1 MVGSSA
7 IGTRKNIKVLE
18 ELTSSSGR
26 VNVQILEYENLL
38 GCTNISTAMGLF
50 FMRESNI
57 RVRQIAIEIN
67 NAGIKIEPGAMSY
80 FKGHIEM
87 VSGLTVSNALGRIVS
102 GALTG
107 EKAAQPEYKG
117 TGLIV
122 LEPSFKH
129 FIPVELSAGEQIITD
144 KGMFYCA
151 ESSVEVKP
159 IMNKTI
165 SGALLGGEGIFQLA
179 LKGPGLVVLESPV
192 PMCEI
197 DMMMLNNEELSV
209 DGSFAL
215 LRDSNISFSV
225 TRSAKTL
232 IGSAMSG
239 EGLVNKFSGTGQV
252 WLAPTLK
259 AYEAISIA
267 NRLGG
272 DVGAVDMNTS
282 KGNVTTYSYRT

>member
-1 MVGSSA
+1 MMGSSA
-7 IGTRKNIKVLE
+7 IGTRQNIKVLD
-18 ELTSSSGR
+18 ELQSSNRGMK
-26 VNVQILEYENLL
+26 VQILEYENLL
-38 GCTNISTAMGLF
+38 GCTNIGMAMDLY
-50 FMRESNI
+50 FMRECNI
-57 RVRQIAIEIN
+57 RVRQIAIELN
-67 NAGIKIEPGAMSY
+67 NSAVKVEPGAMSY

-87 VSGLTVSNALGRIVS
+87 VSGLTVGNALGKLVS

-117 TGLIV
+117 TGLVV

-129 FIPVELSAGEQIITD
+129 FIPVELSAGEQIVTD

-159 IMNKTI
+159 VLNKTI
-165 SGALLGGEGIFQLA
+165 SSALLGGEGVFQLG
-179 LKGPGLVVLESPV
+179 LRGPGLVILESPV

-197 DMMMLNNEELSV
+197 DMMRLNNEELLV
-209 DGSFAL
+209 DGNFAL
-215 LRDSNISFSV
+215 LRDASISFSV

-232 IGSAMSG
+232 IGSAISG

-259 AYEAISIA
+259 AYQAISMA
-267 NRLGG
+267 SHYGG
-272 DVGAVDMNTS
+272 NIGAVNMNTS
-282 KGNVTTYSYRT
+282 KGNVTTYTYKS

>member
-117 TGLIV
+117 TGLVV

-165 SGALLGGEGIFQLA
+165 SGALLGGEGIFQLG